1 MNSVELNNILD
12 RLLNLRMMPAGEHKL
27 NCDIRQEPLTE
38 RFTIEGEI
46 GRGKFAVV
54 RKIRD
59 NHSGQEYAAKYI
71 RKRRKGKD
79 VRSEIL
85 HEVVMLEMALAH
97 PRLIDLKEVY
107 ETSHELVLITEYAAG
122 GELFHH
128 IDEEES
134 FKEKEVIHLM
144 RQIMEGLVF
153 LHDRN
158 VVHLDLKPQ
167 NILLTNPHPHGD
179 VKLCDFGF
187 ARLVNY
193 GEDIRDI
200 IGTPDY
206 VAPEVL
212 SYEPIGT
219 YTDIWSVGVLVY
231 VMLTG
236 CSPFA
241 GEDKQETFLNIS
253 QVNLD
258 FPEDLF
264 CDISEN
270 AIDFISK
277 CLVRQP
283 GERISARD
291 CLQHSWL
298 KVEVPTSPA
307 LLRSP
312 LGSPIGCRRTH
323 PPESPHKKQDLGTPK
338 KFKYNT
344 GESKICPNEEHS
356 SNIYKDENSE
366 PNTDTCNATGSNIT
380 STSNNSNS
388 GSETTQ
394 QCTVNNNIN
403 KLPELTEEQLVC

>member
-344 GESKICPNEEHS
+344 GESKICPNEELS

>member
-1 MNSVELNNILD
+1 
-12 RLLNLRMMPAGEHKL
+12 
-27 NCDIRQEPLTE
+27 
-38 RFTIEGEI
+38 
-46 GRGKFAVV
+46 
-54 RKIRD
+54 
-59 NHSGQEYAAKYI
+59 
-71 RKRRKGKD
+71 
-79 VRSEIL
+79 
-85 HEVVMLEMALAH
+85 MLEMALAH

>member
-1 MNSVELNNILD
+1 
-12 RLLNLRMMPAGEHKL
+12 
-27 NCDIRQEPLTE
+27 
-38 RFTIEGEI
+38 
-46 GRGKFAVV
+46 
-54 RKIRD
+54 
-59 NHSGQEYAAKYI
+59 
-71 RKRRKGKD
+71 
-79 VRSEIL
+79 
-85 HEVVMLEMALAH
+85 
-97 PRLIDLKEVY
+97 
-107 ETSHELVLITEYAAG
+107 
-122 GELFHH
+122 
-128 IDEEES
+128 
-134 FKEKEVIHLM
+134 
-144 RQIMEGLVF
+144 MEG
-153 LHDRN
+153 
-158 VVHLDLKPQ
+158 PQ

-283 GERISARD
+283 G
-291 CLQHSWL
+291 
-298 KVEVPTSPA
+298 
-307 LLRSP
+307 
-312 LGSPIGCRRTH
+312 
-323 PPESPHKKQDLGTPK
+323 
-338 KFKYNT
+338 
-344 GESKICPNEEHS
+344 
-356 SNIYKDENSE
+356 
-366 PNTDTCNATGSNIT
+366 
-380 STSNNSNS
+380 
-388 GSETTQ
+388 
-394 QCTVNNNIN
+394 
-403 KLPELTEEQLVC
+403 